1 MLEVAIDKVI
11 LTVFF
16 LSTDSDVRYYNTG
29 DPVTQ
34 TYKFDCKGGEGDT
47 ILIEDIEVGNV
58 GHRISEVKVYGN
70 AVSPGI
76 LKLMCTSRVENM
88 QDRNKYK

>member
-1 MLEVAIDKVI
+1 MRQPKGIKFAVAVLDVAIDKVI

-16 LSTDSDVRYYNTG
+16 LSTGSDVRNYKTG

-34 TYKFDCKGGEGDT
+34 TYRFDCKGGEGDT

-58 GHRISEVKVYGN
+58 GHRISEVKVYEN

-76 LKLMCTSRVENM
+76 LILS
-88 QDRNKYK
+88 